1 MRTRCVSIRKI
12 NWLVLKRETADVYRK
27 NYKEHINYVRKIWKF
42 LMLYVP
48 IHWDLK
54 NDLYD
59 KPRV

>member
-1 MRTRCVSIRKI
+1 
-12 NWLVLKRETADVYRK
+12 VLKRETADVYRK